1 MEKWFSKECC
11 VFSSRLKF
19 RKFAQPRNR
28 ISILSL
34 SDTMYYSR
42 GSIYRVATQ
51 YTKSFKRVLISV
63 SFRVQLLQLSS
74 ASRSIPPIPVGLD

>member
-1 MEKWFSKECC
+1 MLRLLISFEVSQIRTASKSN
-11 VFSSRLKF
+11 FD
-19 RKFAQPRNR
+19 
-28 ISILSL
+28 SL
-34 SDTMYYSR
+34 AFDTMYYSR

-74 ASRSIPPIPVGLD
+74 ASRSIPPILVVLD